1 MAKPIY
7 HFDPKTMTYFRI
19 DNKIQYRIS
28 NIISHLVSS
37 VFAGLACFV
46 LFVMLFESP
55 NEKVLRSEKLELEAQ
70 YELLNSQIEEIQE
83 VLTDIQQRDDNLYRV
98 VVNADPVPSEARE
111 IDKTSVKYKDLR
123 EKTSSDIATLTTQ
136 KVDELRRKLYVQS
149 KSFNEVFDAAKNH
162 EERLLRTPSIQPV
175 LNKDM
180 KRMAS
185 GYGMRIDPIYKTPK
199 FHAGMDFSGAHR
211 SEIFAT
217 AKGTLTFVGW
227 KQGYG
232 NCMII
237 DHGFGYETLYA
248 HLDGFKLKR
257 GQQVNRGDVIG
268 YMGNTCK
275 STGTHLHYEVHY
287 KGKVTDPRNY
297 YFQDLNPEEY
307 DEMVRLT
314 SNNGNVFD

>member
-149 KSFNEVFDAAKNH
+149 KSFN
-162 EERLLRTPSIQPV
+162 
-175 LNKDM
+175 
-180 KRMAS
+180 
-185 GYGMRIDPIYKTPK
+185 
-199 FHAGMDFSGAHR
+199 
-211 SEIFAT
+211 
-217 AKGTLTFVGW
+217 
-227 KQGYG
+227 
-232 NCMII
+232 
-237 DHGFGYETLYA
+237 
-248 HLDGFKLKR
+248 
-257 GQQVNRGDVIG
+257 
-268 YMGNTCK
+268 
-275 STGTHLHYEVHY
+275 
-287 KGKVTDPRNY
+287 
-297 YFQDLNPEEY
+297 
-307 DEMVRLT
+307 
-314 SNNGNVFD
+314 

>member
-1 MAKPIY
+1 
-7 HFDPKTMTYFRI
+7 
-19 DNKIQYRIS
+19 
-28 NIISHLVSS
+28 
-37 VFAGLACFV
+37 
-46 LFVMLFESP
+46 
-55 NEKVLRSEKLELEAQ
+55 
-70 YELLNSQIEEIQE
+70 
-83 VLTDIQQRDDNLYRV
+83 
-98 VVNADPVPSEARE
+98 
-111 IDKTSVKYKDLR
+111 
-123 EKTSSDIATLTTQ
+123 
-136 KVDELRRKLYVQS
+136 
-149 KSFNEVFDAAKNH
+149 
-162 EERLLRTPSIQPV
+162 
-175 LNKDM
+175 
-180 KRMAS
+180 
-185 GYGMRIDPIYKTPK
+185 K

-248 HLDGFKLKR
+248 HMDGFKLKR

-268 YMGNTCK
+268 YMGNTGK

-297 YFQDLNPEEY
+297 YFQDLSPEEY

>member
-1 MAKPIY
+1 MRKVYYIY
-7 HFDPKTMTYFRI
+7 NPKTRTYDRVYPTFRQRVLHVL
-19 DNKIQYRIS
+19 KR
-28 NIISHLVSS
+28 
-37 VFAGLACFV
+37 
-46 LFVMLFESP
+46 LFVGMGFGAGSFILLLWIFGSP
-55 NEKVLRSEKLELEAQ
+55 SEKQLRIENSRLLAQ
-70 YELLNSQIEEIQE
+70 YN
-83 VLTDIQQRDDNLYRV
+83 VLSRRLDEALGVMQGIQQRDDNLYRV

-268 YMGNTCK
+268 YMGNTGK